1 MSTNFTSK
9 NIKNF
14 NCKKC
19 DFICFKR
26 GDYNRHIL
34 TRKHK
39 LATESTD
46 FTQFYAQK
54 KYSCDICDN
63 EYKDRSGLWRHKNI
77 CFENK
82 VIVNETVLTDKEI
95 INILL
100 QQNEKLMKV
109 MENGVSNN
117 TNCHNTNNAFNL
129 NFFLNE
135 TCKNAMNIN
144 DFVSS
149 IKLSVE
155 DLENTGRRGYIE
167 GISTIILKR
176 LANLEQYDRPI
187 HCSDCK
193 REVMY
198 IKTDNEWIKEC
209 EDKPILT
216 KAIKT
221 IANEN
226 IKQINVWKENNP
238 ECTEADSKKNNVY
251 LKIVSNSMSGST
263 KEESDK
269 NYEKIISNVSKQVI
283 IDK

>member
-1 MSTNFTSK
+1 
-9 NIKNF
+9 
-14 NCKKC
+14 
-19 DFICFKR
+19 
-26 GDYNRHIL
+26 L

-238 ECTEADSKKNNVY
+238 ECTEADSKKNNIY
-251 LKIVSNSMSGST
+251 LRIVSNSMSGST

>member
-1 MSTNFTSK
+1 M
-9 NIKNF
+9 NI
-14 NCKKC
+14 
-19 DFICFKR
+19 
-26 GDYNRHIL
+26 
-34 TRKHK
+34 
-39 LATESTD
+39 TD
-46 FTQFYAQK
+46 FVDSLK
-54 KYSCDICDN
+54 
-63 EYKDRSGLWRHKNI
+63 
-77 CFENK
+77 
-82 VIVNETVLTDKEI
+82 
-95 INILL
+95 L
-100 QQNEKLMKV
+100 Q
-109 MENGVSNN
+109 
-117 TNCHNTNNAFNL
+117 
-129 NFFLNE
+129 
-135 TCKNAMNIN
+135 
-144 DFVSS
+144 
-149 IKLSVE
+149 LS
-155 DLENTGRRGYIE
+155 DLEAVGKLGYIE

-176 LANLEQYDRPI
+176 LTNLEQYDRPI

-238 ECTEADSKKNNVY
+238 ECTEADSKKNNIY
-251 LKIVSNSMSGST
+251 LRIVSNSMSGST